1 MGKKVSYSFS
11 IITYLDVLGFRD
23 LIDNKSAGE
32 ISRIVRIL
40 RERTKPDKEMSRLH
54 GMKFF
59 NFSDTAI
66 RITPINTPL
75 NIKHRF
81 GYLFLELL
89 GLVHVQCGLILQ
101 KIILRGALSIG
112 EVVKSWGVIYG
123 PGLVKAYEL
132 EQKASDPRIIVD
144 PATFKHLRANPA
156 LRLHDFEEEYKS
168 VVSLLRKDDDGFW
181 FVDYLRTIEGEM
193 DHPQDENYQ
202 KFVRRHADLIAEG
215 LIRHRLDR
223 NVVKKFKWLQK
234 YHNSTVRNRFGKNA
248 NRNLLV

>member
-144 PATFKHLRANPA
+144 PATFQA
-156 LRLHDFEEEYKS
+156 FTCES
-168 VVSLLRKDDDGFW
+168 GS
-181 FVDYLRTIEGEM
+181 TI
-193 DHPQDENYQ
+193 
-202 KFVRRHADLIAEG
+202 A
-215 LIRHRLDR
+215 
-223 NVVKKFKWLQK
+223 
-234 YHNSTVRNRFGKNA
+234 RF
-248 NRNLLV
+248 